1 MITLLHFKN
10 ITLEVSAETFRDNH
24 HYGILS
30 NYDEVPQKKKQANWI
45 ILKNHQIKQ
54 HVMLHESNAMLKK
67 SN

>member
-1 MITLLHFKN
+1 M
-10 ITLEVSAETFRDNH
+10 SGETFGDNH